1 MQGMSTH
8 STSHSRITIPD
19 IRAHKNRD
27 EALVCLTAYT
37 HPMAQILDNHASL
50 LLVGDSIGM
59 VLYGMENTLG
69 VTLDIMIAHGKAVM
83 RGVTRACVIV
93 DMPFGTYEESPETA
107 YHNAMRIIKETGCD
121 GVKLEGGQCM
131 AETIQ
136 YLTSRNIA
144 VMAHI
149 GLQPQSVIKDGG
161 YKIKGRTNA
170 QEEQLLQD
178 AHAVE
183 RAGAFAVVI
192 EGTIEDVAQTLTHAI
207 NIPTIGIGASCAC
220 DGQILVTED
229 LLGMLDGKAPKF
241 VKEYAQIG
249 VMIDEAASAYAA
261 EVKSR
266 VFPSAAQVYGRPK
279 IVKGARDIEIK
290 GAL

>member
-1 MQGMSTH
+1 MSTH
-8 STSHSRITIPD
+8 STVSNRRTIPE
-19 IRAHKNRD
+19 IRAHKNRA

-37 HPMAQILDNHASL
+37 HPMAQILDRHAEL

-59 VLYGMENTLG
+59 VLYGMDNTLG
-69 VTLDIMIAHGKAVM
+69 VTLEMMIAHGMAVM
-83 RGVTRACVIV
+83 RGVSQACVII
-93 DMPFGTYEESPETA
+93 DMPFGSYEESPQIA
-107 YHNAMRIIKETGCD
+107 YNNAMRIIKETGCD
-121 GVKLEGGQCM
+121 GVKLEGGVDM

-161 YKIKGRTNA
+161 YKIKGRT
-170 QEEQLLQD
+170 QEQENRLLED
-178 AHAVE
+178 ARAVE
-183 RAGAFAVVI
+183 AAGAFAVVI
-192 EGTIEDVAQTLTHAI
+192 EGTIEDVAEKLTRSI
-207 NIPTIGIGASCAC
+207 SIPTIGIGASAAC

-229 LLGMLDGKAPKF
+229 LLGMLDGKPPKF
-241 VKEYAQIG
+241 VKEYAQVG
-249 VMIDEAASAYAA
+249 TMIDQAASRYAS

-266 VFPSAAQVYGRPK
+266 SFPSSAEVYGRPK
-279 IVKGARDIEIK
+279 MVETSNDIEIK